1 MCHWLRTFPHILY
14 VLLLWRYKLIV
25 LIILLSKYYITF
37 SCNML
42 FLHCGSLVP
51 LLPPPLKKCIYLYF
65 LEEWW
70 RRWLCFFSSFS
81 SFSCQSSW
89 VTGGAY
95 SFCPLAWRR
104 SVLAQ
109 QVNRVWRR
117 FVPAGKNASQMNPL
131 TYWKTITL
139 GNPEHRHLEILSA
152 AVVETRSYTLK
163 YVKNEVYKN
172 THRLH
177 LIKEHKNGGK
187 CRIA

>member
-14 VLLLWRYKLIV
+14 VLLLWRYKLIL

-81 SFSCQSSW
+81 SFASFSCQSSW

-117 FVPAGKNASQMNPL
+117 FVPAGENASQMNPL

-139 GNPEHRHLEILSA
+139 GKFATAVFHMTLNCKKERKKCSKVILNTDTWKSYRQLLLRHAAIL
-152 AVVETRSYTLK
+152 
-163 YVKNEVYKN
+163 
-172 THRLH
+172 
-177 LIKEHKNGGK
+177 
-187 CRIA
+187 